1 VEHLAGIGPSRKQ
14 RVVTEDPGVAVAGAL
29 LVVAFDLTDRRVDVE
44 DETVLWP
51 GPQCP
56 RPSQGLRDHLVEL
69 TDMAKS
75 KGPKEYAECGR
86 CHHPVGKHGFG
97 RPGTEHLDMVD
108 VAGSRH
114 DRVHEAQ
121 HLATGHCPTHT
132 ARQPQARVDQR
143 LEAETND
150 ECRDEQKSGV
160 GDEVRL
166 VECHLDP
173 VETAR
178 YLSH

>member
-1 VEHLAGIGPSRKQ
+1 MRGLLPRSTLFPYTTLFRSMAEGK
-14 RVVTEDPGVAVAGAL
+14 GA
-29 LVVAFDLTDRRVDVE
+29 
-44 DETVLWP
+44 
-51 GPQCP
+51 
-56 RPSQGLRDHLVEL
+56 
-69 TDMAKS
+69 
-75 KGPKEYAECGR
+75 KECAERGG
-86 CHHPVGKHGFG
+86 CHHPVGKHGLG
-97 RPGTEHLDMVD
+97 GSGTEQLDMVD
-108 VAGSRH
+108 VACSRH

-121 HLATGHCPTHT
+121 HLATGHCPTHP
-132 ARQPQARVDQR
+132 ACQPQARVDQR

-150 ECRDEQKSGV
+150 EGRDEQKSGV